1 MENKKKKIAVYLT
14 SKEYDTL
21 LQSVINSNKTL
32 TAYCKEKIF
41 SFVQVS
47 ANEDF
52 LKNHILRQFEDL
64 LYLLISQNSINK
76 EIINQEKIK
85 EITSLAIYV
94 GNLKAITNKKLK
106 FQRQIEK
113 DYDVL
118 FKLVNISTINRLIKN
133 VNEEK
138 DNNKKIFLLGNYI
151 TKIKSILK

>member
-41 SFVQVS
+41 SVIQS
-47 ANEDF
+47 STNEDF

-113 DYDVL
+113 DYDAL
-118 FKLVNISTINRLIKN
+118 FKLLNIPTINRLIKN

-138 DNNKKIFLLGNYI
+138 DSNKKIFLLGSFIN
-151 TKIKSILK
+151 KIKSALK

>member
-14 SKEYDTL
+14 NKEYDTL

-113 DYDVL
+113 DYDAL
-118 FKLVNISTINRLIKN
+118 FKLLNIPTINRLIKN

-138 DNNKKIFLLGNYI
+138 DSNKKIFLLGSFIN
-151 TKIKSILK
+151 KIKSALK

>member
-1 MENKKKKIAVYLT
+1 MKTQKKRIILSFT
-14 SKEYDTL
+14 INEYDTIL
-21 LQSVINSNKTL
+21 KSVSSNETIN
-32 TAYCKEKIF
+32 AYCKNKILN
-41 SFVQVS
+41 Q
-47 ANEDF
+47 NESEL
-52 LKNHILRQFEDL
+52 LKTHIIRQFEDL

-118 FKLVNISTINRLIKN
+118 FKLLNIPTINRLIKN

-138 DNNKKIFLLGNYI
+138 DSNKKIFLLADYI

>member
-1 MENKKKKIAVYLT
+1 MKTQRKRIILSFTIN
-14 SKEYDTL
+14 EYDTIL
-21 LQSVINSNKTL
+21 KSVSSNETIN
-32 TAYCKEKIF
+32 AYCKNKILN
-41 SFVQVS
+41 Q
-47 ANEDF
+47 NESKL
-52 LKNHILRQFEDL
+52 LKTHIIRQFEDL

-113 DYDVL
+113 DYDAL

>member
-1 MENKKKKIAVYLT
+1 MKTQKKRIILSFT
-14 SKEYDTL
+14 INEYDTIL
-21 LQSVINSNKTL
+21 KSVSSNETIN
-32 TAYCKEKIF
+32 AYCKNKILN
-41 SFVQVS
+41 Q
-47 ANEDF
+47 NESEL
-52 LKNHILRQFEDL
+52 LKTHIIRQFEDL

-118 FKLVNISTINRLIKN
+118 FKLLNIPTINRLIKN

>member
-1 MENKKKKIAVYLT
+1 MKTQKKRIILSFT
-14 SKEYDTL
+14 INEYDTIL
-21 LQSVINSNKTL
+21 KSVSSNETIN
-32 TAYCKEKIF
+32 AYCKNKILN
-41 SFVQVS
+41 Q
-47 ANEDF
+47 NESEL
-52 LKNHILRQFEDL
+52 LKTHIIRQFEDL

>member
-52 LKNHILRQFEDL
+52 LRNHILRQFEDL
-64 LYLLISQNSINK
+64 LYLLISQNNIDKTKIN
-76 EIINQEKIK
+76 EDTIK
-85 EITSLAIYV
+85 NITSSAIYV
-94 GNLKAITNKKLK
+94 GNLKAINNKKLK
-106 FQRQIEK
+106 FC
-113 DYDVL
+113 
-118 FKLVNISTINRLIKN
+118 
-133 VNEEK
+133 
-138 DNNKKIFLLGNYI
+138 
-151 TKIKSILK
+151 

>member
-1 MENKKKKIAVYLT
+1 MKTQRKRIILSFTIN
-14 SKEYDTL
+14 EYDTIL
-21 LQSVINSNKTL
+21 KSVSSNETIN
-32 TAYCKEKIF
+32 AYCKNKILN
-41 SFVQVS
+41 Q
-47 ANEDF
+47 NESEL
-52 LKNHILRQFEDL
+52 LKTHIIRQFEDL

-118 FKLVNISTINRLIKN
+118 FKLLNIPTINRLIKN

-138 DNNKKIFLLGNYI
+138 DSNKKIFLLADYI

>member
-1 MENKKKKIAVYLT
+1 MKTQKKRIILSFT
-14 SKEYDTL
+14 INEYDTIL
-21 LQSVINSNKTL
+21 KSVSSNETIN
-32 TAYCKEKIF
+32 AYCKNKILN
-41 SFVQVS
+41 Q
-47 ANEDF
+47 NESEL
-52 LKNHILRQFEDL
+52 LKTHIIRQFEDL

-118 FKLVNISTINRLIKN
+118 FKFLNIPTINRLIKN

-138 DNNKKIFLLGNYI
+138 DSNKKIFLLADYI

>member
-64 LYLLISQNSINK
+64 LYLLISQNNIDKTKIN
-76 EIINQEKIK
+76 EDTIK
-85 EITSLAIYV
+85 NITSSAIYV
-94 GNLKAITNKKLK
+94 GNLKAINNKKLK
-106 FQRQIEK
+106 FQRDIQK
-113 DYDVL
+113 DYDSLVSIPNIN
-118 FKLVNISTINRLIKN
+118 KLIQEVNQ
-133 VNEEK
+133 EK
-138 DNNKKIFLLGNYI
+138 ELKQKIFLLGSFIN
-151 TKIKSILK
+151 KIKSTLK

>member
-1 MENKKKKIAVYLT
+1 MKTQKKRIILSFT
-14 SKEYDTL
+14 INEYDTIL
-21 LQSVINSNKTL
+21 KSVSSNETIN
-32 TAYCKEKIF
+32 AYCKNKILN
-41 SFVQVS
+41 Q
-47 ANEDF
+47 NESEL
-52 LKNHILRQFEDL
+52 LKTHIIRQFEDL

-113 DYDVL
+113 DYDAL
-118 FKLVNISTINRLIKN
+118 FKLVNIPTINRLIKN

-138 DNNKKIFLLGNYI
+138 DSNKKIFLLGNYI

>member
-47 ANEDF
+47 TNEDF

-94 GNLKAITNKKLK
+94 RNLKAITNKKLK

>member
-52 LKNHILRQFEDL
+52 LKNHILRQFENL
-64 LYLLISQNSINK
+64 LYLLISQNTLDTTKLN
-76 EIINQEKIK
+76 EDTIK
-85 EITSLAIYV
+85 NITSSAIYV
-94 GNLKAITNKKLK
+94 GNLKAINNKKLK
-106 FQRQIEK
+106 FQRDIEK
-113 DYDVL
+113 DYDSL
-118 FKLVNISTINRLIKN
+118 LRLVNIPNINKLILE
-133 VNEEK
+133 VNNEK
-138 DNNKKIFLLGNYI
+138 DYYKKTFILSIFIN
-151 TKIKSILK
+151 KIKSALK

>member
-1 MENKKKKIAVYLT
+1 MKTQRKRIILSFTIN
-14 SKEYDTL
+14 EYDTIL
-21 LQSVINSNKTL
+21 KSVSSNETIN
-32 TAYCKEKIF
+32 AYCKNKILN
-41 SFVQVS
+41 Q
-47 ANEDF
+47 NESEL
-52 LKNHILRQFEDL
+52 LKTHIIRQFEDL

-113 DYDVL
+113 DYDAL
-118 FKLVNISTINRLIKN
+118 FKLLNIPTINRLIKN

-138 DNNKKIFLLGNYI
+138 DSNKKIFLLGSFIN
-151 TKIKSILK
+151 KIKSALK

>member
-113 DYDVL
+113 DYDAL
-118 FKLVNISTINRLIKN
+118 FKLLNIPTINRLIKN

-138 DNNKKIFLLGNYI
+138 DSNKKIFLLGSFIN
-151 TKIKSILK
+151 KIKSALK